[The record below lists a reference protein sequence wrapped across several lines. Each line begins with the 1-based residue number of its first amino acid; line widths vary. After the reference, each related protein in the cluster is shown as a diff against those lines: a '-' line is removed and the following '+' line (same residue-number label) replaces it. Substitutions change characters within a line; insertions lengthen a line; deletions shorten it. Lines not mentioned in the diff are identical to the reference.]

1 MRPAQTPYEILSQ
14 EQAAAF
20 LEEGYVVVR
29 RAFRPETAEQL
40 LPHVWARTHEDPE
53 DRATWKQPDAQIEEV
68 ITEGPVAEL
77 FTPRFCGSV
86 DDLVGKGRWTTRRGF
101 GWVIL
106 RLPGFYQL
114 PWRPPASGWHVDGM
128 DFQHHLTSHEI
139 GLVGIE
145 MLTDIISGGG
155 GTAVRVGSHKVIS
168 RLLNESEPAGV
179 SYTELRRIAEGIQ
192 HLPAVEVSGQAGD
205 VLWMHPHLVHARSPN
220 VRDTIRVAANRSI
233 VLRERMNLKRERGA
247 DYSLVER
254 AIILA
259 LNEGC

>member
-1 MRPAQTPYEILSQ
+1 MRSAQTPYETLSQ

-29 RAFRPETAEQL
+29 QAFRPETAEQL
-40 LPHVWARTHEDPE
+40 LPHVWARTREDPE
-53 DRATWKQPDAQIEEV
+53 DRATWKQSNAQIEEV

-106 RLPGFYQL
+106 RLPGFSRS

-128 DFQHHLTSHEI
+128 DFQHHLTSPEI
-139 GLVGIE
+139 GLVGVE
-145 MLTDIISGGG
+145 MLTDIRPGGG
-155 GTAVRVGSHKVIS
+155 GTAVSVGSHKIVS
-168 RLLNESEPAGV
+168 RLLKESEPAGL
-179 SYTELRRIAEGIQ
+179 SYTQLRRLAEEIQ
-192 HLPAVEVSGQAGD
+192 HLSVVEVSGQAGD
-205 VLWMHPHLVHARSPN
+205 VLWMHPHLAHARSPN
-220 VRDTIRVAANRSI
+220 VLDTIRVAANRSI
-233 VLRERMNLKRERGA
+233 VLRERMNLERERVA
-247 DYSLVER
+247 DLSLVER